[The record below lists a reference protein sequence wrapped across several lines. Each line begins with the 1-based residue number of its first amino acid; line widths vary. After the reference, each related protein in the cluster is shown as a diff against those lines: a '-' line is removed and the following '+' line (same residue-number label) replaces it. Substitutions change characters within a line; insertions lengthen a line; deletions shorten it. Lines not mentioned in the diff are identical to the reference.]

1 MADLADKIDDLIC
14 SFEGGG
20 DTTMDT
26 VAMLMFGWMVFGL
39 FVLGIGK
46 FIYAKYVRGADWK
59 GSSSAAAP
67 LTTTSSVTD
76 DHSVKSTAVK
86 ELKTH
91 PSSGGAYVP
100 PTPPVR
106 KRIGSTKRGS
116 SVGPVKNSSKLSPVS
131 LPPPATGPDPEA
143 VHWVNQVFAWLYS
156 DPVTLNELLG
166 VWVQS
171 LNELTRKSVAE
182 AGVGVE
188 LVRILPETH
197 APIITNIFA
206 ECDSRDDITIT
217 CDCDATPALQ
227 LKAFRQKGEK
237 VEVSHYRVNVNRFRA
252 RLNVVCVTEKLLA
265 DLKCDGWPEIKVSL
279 APVGSIKNNL
289 DEQQL
294 QDVII
299 DIISTALRMSSVHLN
314 LGMYPD
320 FPRFS
325 RHPIQAPHILPV
337 HYDSM
342 MSAPFPG
349 AMPGGR
355 AAGGRR
361 LLVKVIK
368 AAGLG
373 AKQGCL
379 EPYCIVEMDEPAQ
392 KYQTSVKRDTDSPVW
407 DEHFLFDVSPNTAE
421 LLFEVYDRGGQ
432 LQTSANARTGR
443 FLGLGIVGVEE
454 LLINP
459 SQRQVISLQSRPYEG
474 DTVSGTL
481 TAEFLFIEGAD
492 IPAFGGTPYKLKET
506 LKTTSP
512 SGAVITTTKTVF
524 ANAGEH
530 QLSNG
535 GERVTD
541 SALKELELRNRGHP
555 SQTDKST
562 LIIHSVQRQG
572 PRQLVKVEQGKNG
585 RWHEVDQSGFGLQS
599 PQQVALQEQQK
610 QQQLL
615 QQQQMNATPQ
625 AGPDGDRLA
634 NAEDRGRSRRK
645 KRDFFGT
652 IKRRLNR
659 SKVRSKS
666 VDPGDHE
673 NRDQSPSALS
683 RSISADRAHDGSQHS
698 SGYLTVPGL
707 RADSTRSSLSEAS
720 GVSGAS
726 TRTYINEASNLVLET
741 LENGIHKYYL
751 VPLSLAQKSKWRK
764 KGTKLHIFNDHTFI
778 AKHLTGGTVCQICGK
793 TVARRIGKQGYECR
807 DCLLKCHKQCHVK
820 VDTTCP
826 NSNIQNI
833 ELCHMAAQSPQLLRQ
848 VLTRQS
854 STRLKKNN

>member
-46 FIYAKYVRGADWK
+46 FIYAKYIRGGNWK
-59 GSSSAAAP
+59 GSNTVP
-67 LTTTSSVTD
+67 PITTTSSVID
-76 DHSVKSTAVK
+76 DHPVKAAAVK
-86 ELKTH
+86 ELRSSA
-91 PSSGGAYVP
+91 SSGGAYVP

-116 SVGPVKNSSKLSPVS
+116 SVGPLKNAPKLSPVH

-171 LNELTRKSVAE
+171 LNESTRKSVAE

-188 LVRILPETH
+188 FVRILPETH
-197 APIITNIFA
+197 APTLTNIFA

-252 RLNVVCVTEKLLA
+252 RLNIVCITEKMLA

-299 DIISTALRMSSVHLN
+299 DIVSTAIRMSNVHLN
-314 LGMYPD
+314 LSMYPD
-320 FPRFS
+320 FPQFS
-325 RHPIQAPHILPV
+325 RHAVQAPHILPV

-342 MSAPFPG
+342 MSAPYS
-349 AMPGGR
+349 GGR

-368 AAGLG
+368 AQGLG
-373 AKQGCL
+373 AKQGCK
-379 EPYCIVEMDEPAQ
+379 EPYCIVEMDEPSQ
-392 KYQTSVKRDTDSPVW
+392 KYQTSMKKDTDSPVW

-421 LLFEVYDRGGQ
+421 LLFEIYDRSG
-432 LQTSANARTGR
+432 LTQTSASARTGK

-459 SQRQVISLQSRPYEG
+459 SQRQVISLQSRPYEA
-474 DTVSGTL
+474 DPVSGTL

-535 GERVTD
+535 GERVTE
-541 SALKELELRNRGHP
+541 SALKELELRNRGQP
-555 SQTDKST
+555 LQTDKST
-562 LIIHSVQRQG
+562 LIIH
-572 PRQLVKVEQGKNG
+572 K
-585 RWHEVDQSGFGLQS
+585 
-599 PQQVALQEQQK
+599 
-610 QQQLL
+610 
-615 QQQQMNATPQ
+615 
-625 AGPDGDRLA
+625 
-634 NAEDRGRSRRK
+634 RGRSRRK

-666 VDPGDHE
+666 VDPGDNE

-698 SGYLTVPGL
+698 SSGYLTVPGL

-720 GVSGAS
+720 GISGAS

-751 VPLSLAQKSKWRK
+751 VPLSLAQKTKWRK

-778 AKHLTGGTVCQICGK
+778 AKHLTGGTVCQICAK

-833 ELCHMAAQSPQLLRQ
+833 ELCPMTMQSPQLIRQ

-854 STRLKKNN
+854 KTKLKKMEKLS